1 MSAATELAWGRVAQ
15 WLEVLAP
22 SSWAAIRPPATA
34 AGIREA
40 QERMG
45 VSFPDDLVTLLR
57 LHDGAENTEA
67 ATFLPSARL
76 LPLHEMASIHLS
88 TCDLLDS
95 ADLLGTWW
103 HPQWIPFAANHD
115 GWSRWFLD
123 ARPGPGFGAVGSFF
137 MESGGDCGRWPS
149 LAVFLEE
156 MADAVEDVR
165 PLGNHLPRVDD
176 EALSWD

>member
-1 MSAATELAWGRVAQ
+1 MGQLAGF
-15 WLEVLAP
+15 LGP
-22 SSWAAIRPPATA
+22 MGCAAI
-34 AGIREA
+34 
-40 QERMG
+40 
-45 VSFPDDLVTLLR
+45 
-57 LHDGAENTEA
+57 
-67 ATFLPSARL
+67 
-76 LPLHEMASIHLS
+76 
-88 TCDLLDS
+88 
-95 ADLLGTWW
+95 
-103 HPQWIPFAANHD
+103 HD

-149 LAVFLEE
+149 PAVFLEE